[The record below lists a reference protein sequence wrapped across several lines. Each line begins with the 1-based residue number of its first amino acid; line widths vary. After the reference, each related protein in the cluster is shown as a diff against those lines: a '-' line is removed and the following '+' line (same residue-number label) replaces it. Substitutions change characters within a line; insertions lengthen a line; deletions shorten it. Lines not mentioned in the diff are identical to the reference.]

1 MSTRSEPT
9 GRPAGTDDAT
19 PSADAVA
26 RDDRVLDA
34 LLGLTDDDIRYDDPA
49 LQLLSAWR
57 EDIVADEIGGTGAPS
72 GRPPQLPRIRR
83 SGPTAP
89 APDRSRPRRAA
100 RTRRRSGRLVLV
112 TGFAVLAA
120 GGFAGVAMA
129 AGGAAPDSP
138 LFPVTKVIY
147 PDRAAVAE
155 HRSAAA
161 ADVDDA
167 RKAAKEGRDDD
178 ARRYLADADKHVR
191 HLPDDAART
200 LRHKADEV
208 RRGLSPS
215 PDGAGG
221 PGLTPSLTPS
231 PNQPSPQAS
240 DTGSAEP
247 SPSDSSAGA
256 GNTAPGGQG
265 SASPEASE
273 KVQSSNEGNSGHG
286 KGHNKDDDEQ

>member
-49 LQLLSAWR
+49 VQLLSAWR
-57 EDIVADEIGGTGAPS
+57 EDIVADEIGGTGSPS

-83 SGPTAP
+83 SGPAGP
-89 APDRSRPRRAA
+89 APDRSRPRRAVRA
-100 RTRRRSGRLVLV
+100 RRRSGRLVLV

-200 LRHKADEV
+200 LRRKADEV

-215 PDGAGG
+215 PNGAGA

-256 GNTAPGGQG
+256 GNTSPGGED
-265 SASPEASE
+265 SSSPEASA
-273 KVQSSNEGNSGHG
+273 KAQSSNERNSDHG
-286 KGHNKDDDEQ
+286 KGHHRDDAEQ

>member
-1 MSTRSEPT
+1 MSTRSDPPAET
-9 GRPAGTDDAT
+9 GETT
-19 PSADAVA
+19 PSEDAVA

-34 LLGLTDDDIRYDDPA
+34 LLGLADDDIRYDDPA
-49 LQLLSAWR
+49 LQLLAAWR
-57 EDIVADEIGGTGAPS
+57 EDILTDESGATDAPS

-83 SGPTAP
+83 GGPTGP

-100 RTRRRSGRLVLV
+100 RARRRSGRLVLA

-147 PDRAAVAE
+147 PARAAVAE

-200 LRHKADEV
+200 LRRKADEV

-221 PGLTPSLTPS
+221 PGPTPSLMPS
-231 PNQPSPQAS
+231 PEQPSPQAS

-256 GNTAPGGQG
+256 GNTTPGGED
-265 SASPEASE
+265 SASPEASTKAE
-273 KVQSSNEGNSGHG
+273 SSNEGKPGHG
-286 KGHNKDDDEQ
+286 KGPHRDDDGK